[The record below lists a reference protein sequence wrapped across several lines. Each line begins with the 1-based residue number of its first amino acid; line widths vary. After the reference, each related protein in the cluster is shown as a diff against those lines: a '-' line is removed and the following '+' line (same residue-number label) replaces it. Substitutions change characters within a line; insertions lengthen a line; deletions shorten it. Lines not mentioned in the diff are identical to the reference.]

1 MVTSFL
7 ESIANS
13 DSIGKRRSKRKRRGF
28 DRKEE
33 LFKMLHFFDAFFLVS
48 LFFLEQK
55 PYKIGSKLLY
65 NFSYE
70 LLKPF

>member
-1 MVTSFL
+1 
-7 ESIANS
+7 
-13 DSIGKRRSKRKRRGF
+13 
-28 DRKEE
+28 
-33 LFKMLHFFDAFFLVS
+33 MLYFFDAFFLVS

-55 PYKIGSKLLY
+55 PYKIGPKLLY